1 MPIFTSKRTASRT
14 WILRIW
20 AALICVS
27 AWIVFRA
34 DYRADISAFLPKNPT
49 PNQQLLVDQLKDG
62 VVSRLTLMGIE
73 GADAATLAQL
83 SKRVAA
89 QLRADPQWASV
100 NNGEA
105 VGIEQDGKFLLDNR
119 YLLSDNNKP
128 ATWTVA
134 GLRTALNESRQ
145 MLSQN
150 AGLFAKELV
159 PRDPTGEVMRMLDDL
174 VVNNAVA
181 TVSGVWVVPRMV
193 PEIRQNKQKCGQN
206 NIQDCEKNSQNASRA
221 VLMAQTKAAG
231 IDLDAQQLAME
242 AALRAFSTAKQ
253 ETANATNASVQL
265 SGPGVFSA
273 LSRERIKNDATRFSA
288 IATALV
294 IMLVWWVYRSPRV
307 MALGLLPVA
316 TGVLAGI
323 AAVALIFGSVHGI
336 TLGFGATLIGEAVDY
351 GIYLFTLVG
360 RDNRRGE
367 NTNNATHIAENSNAH
382 HTMKLIWPTLRLGV
396 MTSICGFSAMMLS
409 DFPGLQQLGV
419 FSVAG
424 LIAAVLVTRF
434 VLPNLLPNDFQ
445 VRDTSLGQKL
455 ASLARAAPRVK
466 WPLTLVVI
474 ALVAAGVINR
484 QTIWNDDISNLSPIS
499 LSEQKRDEELRTA
512 LGAPDVRFM
521 VVAESTDLETTLQA
535 AEKTAS
541 ALVTLREAGLIKSFD
556 TPTQFLPSESTQN
569 ARKQAL
575 PAIDAMRTRL
585 DEAVVSS
592 GFSKNVFEPFLTD
605 VEATRSR
612 RLVHRN
618 ALDGTQL
625 ATKVDALLVQK
636 PNRVTA
642 ILPIQGM
649 HDDAES
655 QLKIVA
661 AIGALASPNIRL
673 MDMKTETN
681 ELYQTYRHQALV
693 YALAGVIA
701 IALLLWITTR
711 SITRT
716 ARLLL
721 PLAAAVIVTAATLLA
736 LGVSLSIFHLVAFL
750 LVIGVGSNYV
760 LFFNRQLTK
769 DGSIAPI
776 MLSLVVC
783 NLSTVFSF
791 GVLALSSMPVLKAI
805 GGTVAIGAV
814 LSLVFAAVYLQQ
826 ATTLSTTLP
835 ASLPAAAQNNE

>member
-1 MPIFTSKRTASRT
+1 MPHPSTVVSPFAPRRTPSRI
-14 WILRIW
+14 WILGIW
-20 AALICVS
+20 ATFICLS

-49 PNQQLLVDQLKDG
+49 ANQQLLVDQLKDG

-73 GADAATLAQL
+73 GADAATLEQL

-128 ATWTVA
+128 ATWSVA
-134 GLRTALNESRQ
+134 GLQAALNESRQ

-174 VVNNAVA
+174 VANNAVA
-181 TVSGVWVVPRMV
+181 TVGGVWVVPRVRSAAV
-193 PEIRQNKQKCGQN
+193 PDSVDSG
-206 NIQDCEKNSQNASRA
+206 SRA
-221 VLMAQTKAAG
+221 LLMAQTKAAG
-231 IDLDAQQLAME
+231 IDLDAQQRAME
-242 AALRAFSTAKQ
+242 AALRAFETAKQ
-253 ETANATNASVQL
+253 QTANAANASVQL

-273 LSRERIKNDATRFSA
+273 LSRERIKSDATRFST

-294 IMLVWWVYRSPRV
+294 IVLVWWVYRSPRV

-323 AAVALIFGSVHGI
+323 AAVALVFGSVHGI

-351 GIYLFTLVG
+351 GIYLFTLIG
-360 RDNRRGE
+360 RDDYRDGQHISRRGE
-367 NTNNATHIAENSNAH
+367 NTNSASDSVENSNAH
-382 HTMKLIWPTLRLGV
+382 RTMKLIWPTLRLGV
-396 MTSICGFSAMMLS
+396 MTSVCGFSAMMLS

-434 VLPNLLPNDFQ
+434 VLPNLLPHDFQ

-455 ASLARAAPRVK
+455 ASLARAAPRAK
-466 WPLTLVVI
+466 WPLTLAVI

-484 QTIWNDDISNLSPIS
+484 QTLWNDDISNLSPIS

-521 VVAESTDLETTLQA
+521 VVAETTNLEKTLQA
-535 AEKTAS
+535 AEKAAA
-541 ALVTLREAGLIKSFD
+541 ALVALREAGLIKSFD
-556 TPTQFLPSESTQN
+556 TPTQFLPSEVTQN

-575 PAIDAMRTRL
+575 PAIDAMRARL
-585 DEAVVSS
+585 DQAVVSS
-592 GFSKNVFEPFLTD
+592 GFSKDAFEPFLAD
-605 VEATRSR
+605 VEGTRSR
-612 RLVHRN
+612 PLVHRN
-618 ALDGTQL
+618 TLDGTQL

-649 HDDAES
+649 HEDAES
-655 QLKIVA
+655 QLKVA
-661 AIGALASPNIRL
+661 TAIGALASSNVRL

-693 YALAGVIA
+693 YSLAGVIA

-711 SITRT
+711 SISRT

-736 LGVSLSIFHLVAFL
+736 LGISLSIFHLVALL

-760 LFFNRQLTK
+760 LFFDRQLTN

-783 NLSTVFSF
+783 NLSTVFGF

-826 ATTLSTTLP
+826 ASPT
-835 ASLPAAAQNNE
+835 ARRNKG

>member
-1 MPIFTSKRTASRT
+1 MPRPSTVASLSGPSWRRSRI
-14 WILRIW
+14 WILGIW
-20 AALICVS
+20 VALICAS
-27 AWIVFRA
+27 AWVVFRA
-34 DYRADISAFLPKNPT
+34 DYRADISAFLPKTPT

-62 VVSRLTLMGIE
+62 VVSRLTLIGIE

-83 SKRVAA
+83 SKRTAA

-105 VGIEQDGKFLLDNR
+105 VGIERDGKFLLDNR
-119 YLLSDNNKP
+119 YLLSDNNTP
-128 ATWTVA
+128 ATWSVA
-134 GLRTALNESRQ
+134 GLQTALIKSRQ

-159 PRDPTGEVMRMLDDL
+159 PRDPTGEVMRMLDNL
-174 VVNNAVA
+174 VANNAVA
-181 TVSGVWVVPRMV
+181 TVSGVWVVPRVRSAAV
-193 PEIRQNKQKCGQN
+193 PESIDSG
-206 NIQDCEKNSQNASRA
+206 SRA
-221 VLMAQTKAAG
+221 LLMAQTKAAG
-231 IDLDAQQLAME
+231 IDLDAQQRAME
-242 AALRAFSTAKQ
+242 AALRAFETAKQ
-253 ETANATNASVQL
+253 QTANAANASVQL

-273 LSRERIKNDATRFSA
+273 LSRERIKSDATRFST

-294 IMLVWWVYRSPRV
+294 IVLVWWVYRSPRV

-323 AAVALIFGSVHGI
+323 AAVALVFGSVHGI

-351 GIYLFTLVG
+351 GIYLFTLV
-360 RDNRRGE
+360 RRE
-367 NTNNATHIAENSNAH
+367 DTNSASDSVENSSAH
-382 HTMKLIWPTLRLGV
+382 RTMKLIWPTLRLGV
-396 MTSICGFSAMMLS
+396 MTSVCGFSAMMLS

-434 VLPNLLPNDFQ
+434 VLPILLPHDFQ
-445 VRDTSLGQKL
+445 VRDTSLGRKL
-455 ASLARAAPRVK
+455 ESLARAAPRAK
-466 WPLTLVVI
+466 WPLTLAVI

-484 QTIWNDDISNLSPIS
+484 QTLWNDDISNLSPIS

-521 VVAESTDLETTLQA
+521 VVAETTNLETTLQA
-535 AEKTAS
+535 AEKAAAVLA
-541 ALVTLREAGLIKSFD
+541 ALRDAGLIKSFD
-556 TPTQFLPSESTQN
+556 TPTQFLPSEATQST
-569 ARKQAL
+569 RKQAL
-575 PAIDAMRTRL
+575 PAMDSLRTRL
-585 DEAVVSS
+585 VEAVVSS
-592 GFSKNVFEPFLTD
+592 GFSKDAFEPFLAD
-605 VEATRSR
+605 VEGTRSR
-612 RLVHRN
+612 PLVHRN
-618 ALDGTQL
+618 TLDGTQL

-649 HDDAES
+649 HEDATS
-655 QLKIVA
+655 QLKVA
-661 AIGALASPNIRL
+661 TAIGALASSNVRL

-693 YALAGVIA
+693 YSLAGVIA

-711 SITRT
+711 SISRT

-736 LGVSLSIFHLVAFL
+736 LGVSLSIFHLVALL

-760 LFFNRQLTK
+760 LFFDRQLTN

-776 MLSLVVC
+776 MLSLMVC
-783 NLSTVFSF
+783 NLSTVFGF

-826 ATTLSTTLP
+826 ASPT
-835 ASLPAAAQNNE
+835 ASRNTA